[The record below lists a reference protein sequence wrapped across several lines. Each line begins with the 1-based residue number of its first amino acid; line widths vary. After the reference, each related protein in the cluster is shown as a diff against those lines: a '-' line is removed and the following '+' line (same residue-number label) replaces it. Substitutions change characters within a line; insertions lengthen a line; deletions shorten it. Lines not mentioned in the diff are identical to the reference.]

1 MAKKKDIAK
10 LDSDDL
16 KALIADLR
24 EQRDALEKREEKIEK
39 REQELKER
47 LEKVSKM
54 TNDEAEKIL
63 LDEVSKDIKAEVAKK
78 IRAAQERIEQEKKE
92 KAREILIEAMRHGA
106 TNYVAEYTVSTI
118 EVPNE
123 EVKGRIIG
131 REGRNIRAFER
142 ETQVELELDETKEI
156 KLSSFDSIRREIAR
170 RALEELIKDRRIQPT
185 RIEEVVQQTRKQMD
199 DVLLEEGK
207 KISEKCGV
215 YNLPTEVV
223 KLIGRYKFR
232 TSYGQNLA
240 VHTIEETKM
249 GVAIANEIDADV
261 ETVKLGCLLHDI
273 GKVVSDEE
281 GTHVEVGVSLLKR
294 HGFPKPVVNA
304 VAEHHED
311 KPFSSVESV
320 IVWIADAISGARP
333 GARYEP
339 HEDYV
344 KRMDKIEEI
353 AGSFDGVD
361 KAYAFQAGRD
371 VRVIVNPEVISDDA
385 LTILT
390 RDISKR
396 LEKEAEYAGQ
406 IKVTAIREVRAS
418 DTTKAK

>member
-1 MAKKKDIAK
+1 MTKKIDIAK

-24 EQRDALEKREEKIEK
+24 EQRESLEKREEKIK
-39 REQELKER
+39 DREEDLKSK
-47 LEKVSKM
+47 LEKVSQM
-54 TNDEAEKIL
+54 TKDEAEKIL
-63 LDEVSKDIKAEVAKK
+63 LEEVSSDLKGEIAKK
-78 IRAAQERIEQEKKE
+78 IRAAQEKIEQEKKE
-92 KAREILIEAMRHGA
+92 KAKEILVEAMRHGA
-106 TNYVAEYTVSTI
+106 TNYVAEYTVSII
-118 EVPNE
+118 EVPND

-131 REGRNIRAFER
+131 REGRNIRTFER
-142 ETQVELELDETKEI
+142 ETQVELELDETNEI

-185 RIEEVVQQTRKQMD
+185 RIEEVVQQTKKQMD

-207 KISEKCGV
+207 KIAEECGV
-215 YNLPTEVV
+215 YNLPTEIIRI
-223 KLIGRYKFR
+223 IGRYKFR

-249 GVAIANEIDADV
+249 GIVIAREVGADL
-261 ETVKLGCLLHDI
+261 ETVRLGCLLHDI
-273 GKVVSDEE
+273 GKVVSDED

-311 KPFSSVESV
+311 KPFTSIESV

-353 AGSFDGVD
+353 ANSFDGVD

-371 VRVIVNPEVISDDA
+371 VRVIVNPDVISDDA
-385 LTILT
+385 LTILS
-390 RDISKR
+390 RDIAKR
-396 LEKEAEYAGQ
+396 LEQEAEYAGQ
-406 IKVTAIREVRAS
+406 IKVTAIREVRSS